1 MAELIGSLEAEVDA
15 EMRGLTGVFLV
26 ALDGVIT
33 ETKDRL
39 KQHVKKDVYDRWKPT
54 EYIRRDKNG
63 GIIDIDGSS
72 GVNGPFPQ
80 TQGKNIAAGFELR
93 YRPSG
98 ESAQWKYPA
107 NNNELIGRIESGTGY
122 EWREHPG
129 PRPFWTNFVNEMIE
143 QNEFGDAVRRELA
156 MLGVDVE
163 GFPEAVRGSGDGDY

>member
-26 ALDGVIT
+26 ALDGVIS

-39 KQHVKKDVYDRWKPT
+39 KQHVQKDVYDQWTPT
-54 EYIRRDKNG
+54 EYIRREKNG

-72 GVNGPFPQ
+72 RINGPYPD
-80 TQGKNIAAGFELR
+80 TKGKNFAAGFELR
-93 YRPSG
+93 YMPGG
-98 ESAQWKYPA
+98 ESEQWREPA
-107 NNNELIGRIESGTGY
+107 SGNALIGRIESGTGY

-143 QNEFGDAVRRELA
+143 QNEFGDAVRRELV
-156 MLGVDVE
+156 MLGINVE
-163 GFPEAVRGSGDGDY
+163 GFPETVRGSGDGDY